1 MSGQSLH
8 MPPRA
13 PLEMPEQNL
22 RQAPD
27 APRDTAGKSIW
38 RSAVFLPALAI
49 TAGLLWS
56 LYGLLKESGMSNL
69 EYLLLTL
76 IGMTFV
82 WITLAVSTAAIGL
95 MRRRAPDTPANPS
108 EALDVALLVPIYNE
122 NTSDVFGNAKA
133 MLDDLPEGE
142 HTFSLFIL
150 SDTRD
155 EAIASQEEQAFE
167 SLRATA
173 GIKVHYRRRVENTD
187 RKTGNLVE
195 WITNYG
201 AAYDAMLILDA
212 DSLMSGRAIARLT
225 DELAA
230 DPKAGLIQSFPMLLA
245 GNSLFARLQ
254 QFSHTAYGWLLA
266 EGLAAWSQTE
276 GNYWGHNAIVRTR
289 AFAATA
295 GLPHLKGLRGQRDL
309 IMSHDFVEAS
319 LLRRA
324 GWRVRFLPRIAGSFE
339 EAPGTLIDYV
349 VRDARW
355 CRGNLQHLRL
365 LGTAGLH
372 PVSRFHLFQ
381 GAAAYLMSPAWFVL
395 LVFWALLGR
404 GAETNIVTY
413 FSEASPLFPSWPPEM
428 THIDSAMFLLVM
440 YGMLLATKIAGAAVI
455 AAYPK
460 ASRVYGGRLAFLTA
474 FVVEVA
480 MSIAYAPIMMIQQTK
495 AVVRAALTRSNGW
508 APQQRDARAYP
519 LRTLIAFHWSE
530 TLLGLLLLAGVS
542 SGLVS
547 LWLFPIMASL
557 VLAIPLSALSAWQL
571 GRRLPKG
578 LRLESPLS
586 LREPAI
592 QRKARAAR
600 TEFENDLAEPNIAA
614 E

>member
-1 MSGQSLH
+1 MSGQTLN

-13 PLEMPEQNL
+13 PLDMPEQDL
-22 RQAPD
+22 RRAPG
-27 APRDTAGKSIW
+27 APKDPSGRAIW
-38 RSAVFLPALAI
+38 RSAVFLPAFAL

-56 LYGLLKESGMSNL
+56 IYGLLMQSGMSNL

-76 IGMTFV
+76 IGLTFV

-95 MRRRAPDTPANPS
+95 MRRRKPETPATPT
-108 EALDVALLVPIYNE
+108 EALSVALLVPIYNE
-122 NTSDVFGNAKA
+122 NTSDVFGNARA
-133 MLDDLPEGE
+133 MLNDLPERD

-155 EAIASQEEQAFE
+155 PEIAALEEQAFQ
-167 SLRATA
+167 SLHANA
-173 GIKVHYRRRVENTD
+173 GINVHYRRRAENTD

-201 AAYDAMLILDA
+201 AAYEAMLVLDA
-212 DSLMSGRAIARLT
+212 DSLMSGQAIARLT

-276 GNYWGHNAIVRTR
+276 GNYWGHNAILRTR

-295 GLPHLKGLRGQRDL
+295 GLPYLKGLRGQRDL

-324 GWRVRFLPRIAGSFE
+324 GWRVRFLPRISGSFE
-339 EAPGTLIDYV
+339 EAPGTLIDYA

-381 GAAAYLMSPAWFVL
+381 GAAAYLMSPAWFIL

-404 GAETNIVTY
+404 DADTNIVTY
-413 FSEASPLFPSWPPEM
+413 FSETNPLFPSWPPEM
-428 THIDSAMFLLVM
+428 THINSAMFLLVM
-440 YGMLLATKIAGAAVI
+440 YGMLLAPKIAGAAVI

-474 FVVEVA
+474 FLVEVA
-480 MSIAYAPIMMIQQTK
+480 FSIAYAPILMIQQTK
-495 AVVRAALTRSNGW
+495 AVLRAALTRSNGW
-508 APQQRDARAYP
+508 APQQRDARSYP

-530 TLLGLLLLAGVS
+530 TIIGLLLLAGVIA
-542 SGLVS
+542 GLVS
-547 LWLFPIMASL
+547 LWLLPIMTSL
-557 VLAIPLSALSAWQL
+557 LLAIPLSAISARKL
-571 GRRLPKG
+571 GGRLPKG

-600 TEFENDLAEPNIAA
+600 SEFKDDLAAQDIPA